1 MKKIIIAAVLAL
13 SSAALFAY
21 NPPLGGEEL
30 FRLTNPEMLSGSAS
44 SAAGGPF
51 YNVIPSS
58 ITYNPALPA
67 GNEIITIDVAGTI
80 LANMDKQF
88 DEEDSM
94 GAGFEAGVLYPTKYG
109 TFTFVTNGI
118 FSDKMLG
125 LPVGK
130 IWDFHLGAAKD
141 FTDWLSVGVNV
152 YYRAYMGDDSDF
164 AVGADVGALAKIGDV
179 AFLKNVRLGASV
191 LNMGKAADYREWG
204 GIDEEKK
211 MSKYPTLFMPRA
223 SAAATVFEA
232 GNWKGAMSADVA
244 LPLFV
249 ANCITDLAF
258 EFEYAEKLKLT
269 LAWQYNLRESV
280 EQGADGINTIAL
292 GVSYKFGI
300 NAGKAGASN
309 ITPAFAMQDLYTGIL
324 AVSGGA
330 RLDLGQKDTSG
341 AEIEMW

>member
-80 LANMDKQF
+80 LANMDKEY
-88 DEEDSM
+88 DGDDSM

-118 FSDKMLG
+118 FSEMCG
-125 LPVGK
+125 LPVRK
-130 IWDFHLGAAKD
+130 VWDFHLGAAKD

-152 YYRAYMGDDSDF
+152 YYRAYMGTGSDF
-164 AVGADVGALAKIGDV
+164 AVGADVGALAKLGDI

-191 LNMGKAADYREWG
+191 LNMGKAADYETLGMDW
-204 GIDEEKK
+204 EKEN
-211 MSKYPTLFMPRA
+211 SKYPTLFMPRA